1 MPGNIVGIVF
11 IGIWLLA
18 FAAIVIKW
26 IKNRYA
32 PVKSV
37 NAVVLDKQIIESFSK
52 YAGNGKQK
60 KYVVVFL
67 ANNKKLSFY
76 VSSFSYG
83 RYKVGEKGML
93 KYKGSR
99 LIDFS

>member
-1 MPGNIVGIVF
+1 MPGNIVGYVF

-18 FAAIVIKW
+18 FAAIAIKQLR
-26 IKNRYA
+26 NRYA

-37 NAVVLDKQIIESFSK
+37 KAVVVDKQITEVFSK

-67 ANNKKLSFY
+67 ANGKKLSFY
-76 VSSFSYG
+76 VSEFSYG
-83 RYKVGEKGML
+83 GYRIKEKGTL
-93 KYKGSR
+93 KYKGSK